1 MSRKD
6 RYCFSEGHKIP
17 FAPHLHPPNSNGR
30 KGVKKGEKEKLHKSL
45 ETMPH
50 DTI

>member
-1 MSRKD
+1 MLRKN
-6 RYCFSEGHKIP
+6 RYYFSERYKIL
-17 FAPHLHPPNSNGR
+17 FAPHLHTPKSKGR